1 MSSKDESIEVKI
13 ESENKDEK
21 EENDENFNN
30 IYASSDFFMNIIPKT
45 LTKEKFDKYNTE
57 LYLKKLYSIKNLLE
71 IEPKSIS
78 ELQNTLIF
86 FFQNQKEFLCWCRKN
101 ISKYKTSRYS
111 GKYKLFFFEIL
122 VSKYNR

>member
-45 LTKEKFDKYNTE
+45 LTKEKFDKYYTE
-57 LYLKKLYSIKNLLE
+57 LYLKK
-71 IEPKSIS
+71 
-78 ELQNTLIF
+78 
-86 FFQNQKEFLCWCRKN
+86 
-101 ISKYKTSRYS
+101 
-111 GKYKLFFFEIL
+111 
-122 VSKYNR
+122 